1 MDKYRLR
8 EKLEAHLY
16 AEYGKGIPTASEHEY
31 WTSLSRV
38 VMEMIGPDWER
49 SRALYAEGRQ
59 VHYFSAEFLAGRSLL
74 NNLLNREW
82 LDEVRARIVE
92 DGFDFDAVLNE
103 ETDPALGNGGLGR
116 LAACFLDSSATM
128 DLPVMGHGLLYRYGL
143 FRQEI
148 EHGHQK
154 EYPDAWMEL
163 PYPFMVT

>member
-1 MDKYRLR
+1 MDKHRLR

-59 VHYFSAEFLAGRSLL
+59 VHYFSAEFLVGRSLL

-82 LDEVRARIVE
+82 LDEVRARVEE

-128 DLPVMGHGLLYRYGL
+128 DLPVMGHWSFVPLRLVSPGDRARPPKKNTLTPGWNSL
-143 FRQEI
+143 I
-148 EHGHQK
+148 
-154 EYPDAWMEL
+154 PSW
-163 PYPFMVT
+163 